1 MTGKR
6 THPQK
11 WVWSLVH
18 FSRNRGTKIER
29 PQDPSRVASG
39 TQALRRRPYG
49 VSPGADLPPCSL
61 RSALPSSPPAS
72 FPTRPLP
79 GKRRRGILRIA
90 PPYCPSFCGEL
101 YLVATCLLLAAS
113 WAGALEAPAA
123 VEAFDT
129 PDDAG
134 GNIPVRWPRV
144 ADEAGVVYQV
154 AVALAPEGPSFQ
166 VAEVKAAPG
175 VEDHYQI
182 QASQYTLPDSGGTAS
197 IQNDRSYYFH
207 VDAWRGEKVAEGQ
220 VLAQAQAEGNLFNW
234 SKLNNFIIGLSFS
247 FIILG
252 CIALA
257 RRRNLYI
264 RRIAGLEALDQA
276 LGRAT
281 EMGKPV
287 LFIHGLNDMSSVSTI
302 AAVNILGRV
311 ARRTAA
317 YDTALRV
324 ANNDPV
330 VMAVSQEVVKEAYLE
345 AGRPDAYNPDN
356 VYLAATEQF
365 AYAAAL
371 EGVMVRERPAAHI
384 MMGYFYGEA
393 LLLAETGSTTGAIQ
407 IAGTDSYTQLPF
419 FVTTCDYT
427 LMGEELYAASAYL
440 SREPKLLGSLKG
452 QDIGKAVLIA
462 VLLGGALLATC
473 GVQAL
478 TLAFT
483 AH

>member
-1 MTGKR
+1 MSAK
-6 THPQK
+6 
-11 WVWSLVH
+11 L
-18 FSRNRGTKIER
+18 I
-29 PQDPSRVASG
+29 ASG
-39 TQALRRRPYG
+39 
-49 VSPGADLPPCSL
+49 
-61 RSALPSSPPAS
+61 
-72 FPTRPLP
+72 
-79 GKRRRGILRIA
+79 
-90 PPYCPSFCGEL
+90 
-101 YLVATCLLLAAS
+101 LLLAAS
-113 WAGALEAPAA
+113 WAGALEAPAT

-129 PDDAG
+129 PGDAG
-134 GNIPVRWPRV
+134 GSITLRWPRT
-144 ADEAGVVYQV
+144 ADEEGVVYQV
-154 AVALAPEGPSFQ
+154 AVALAPEGPFYQ
-166 VAEVKAAPG
+166 VDGVAAAPG
-175 VEDHYQI
+175 GEGPYQL
-182 QASQYTLPDSGGTAS
+182 QASQYATPDSAGTAP
-197 IQNDRSYYFH
+197 IENGRTYYFH
-207 VDAWRGEKVAEGQ
+207 VDAWRGGEVTEGQ
-220 VLAQAQAEGNLFNW
+220 VLAQAQAEENLFNW
-234 SKLNNFIIGLSFS
+234 SKLNNFVIGSVFS
-247 FIILG
+247 CMILG

-257 RRRNLYI
+257 RRRTLYI

-287 LFIHGLNDMSSVSTI
+287 LFIHGLNPMDNVSTI

-317 YDTALRV
+317 YDTELRV

-345 AGRPDAYNPDN
+345 AGRPDAYNPDS

-371 EGVMVRERPAAHI
+371 EGVMVRDRPAAHI

-452 QDIGKAVLIA
+452 QDFGKAVLIA
-462 VLLGGALLATC
+462 ILLVGALLATC